1 MTIQRGPFPEAE
13 SLRARL
19 YGGEIF
25 LAPPT
30 PARLALVDMA
40 RTLLVRTL
48 GDDPRG
54 AHQRIGDEACFA
66 LVGAV
71 RKELY
76 TSPAAHDLLRAILI
90 EVGFDAQRTAFDPP
104 RLRIVHS
111 GGHHEPRARGV
122 YRPHRD
128 TWYAHPA
135 ALLVGWIPLDD
146 LGAHETF
153 ELYPER
159 FDSAVPNDSE
169 RFDYDTWSEAG
180 LERRLGWQKRE
191 TGLIAH
197 YPGFVGERDPSITG
211 APLGFACERGSM
223 LCFSG
228 AHFHATKPQD
238 TGKTRFSVDFRIVSL
253 DDIDAGRGAPL
264 VDSRCT
270 GSALRD
276 YVHP

>member
-1 MTIQRGPFPEAE
+1 MSIQRGPFPAQETF
-13 SLRARL
+13 RARL
-19 YGGEIF
+19 YRGEIF
-25 LAPPT
+25 IAPPT
-30 PARLALVDMA
+30 PARLALIEA
-40 RTLLVRTL
+40 ASALLHDAF

-54 AHQRIGDEACFA
+54 AHAKLGDQESFR

-71 RKELY
+71 RKEMY
-76 TSPAAHDLLRAILI
+76 TAPRFHDLLRTVLI
-90 EVGFDAQRTAFDPP
+90 DAGFDLGKVAFDPP

-146 LGAHETF
+146 LAAHETF
-153 ELYPER
+153 EFYPER
-159 FDSAVPNDSE
+159 FDAVVPNDSE
-169 RFDYDTWSEAG
+169 LFDYDSWSEAG

-191 TGLIAH
+191 TGLLAH
-197 YPGFVGERDPSITG
+197 YPGFVGEPSAASTG
-211 APLGFACERGSM
+211 APLGFSCTRGSM

-228 AHFHATKPQD
+228 AHFHATLPQD
-238 TGKTRFSVDFRIVSL
+238 TGKTRFSVDFRIVPL
-253 DDIDAGRGAPL
+253 DDVEAGRGALL